1 MNLQSGAPEARVFII
16 SYEFQ
21 SKKLRPRDSHDEES
35 FKVRKG
41 KVGGYVDYLDPAD
54 RAFVDRVIR
63 ELDDPYWP
71 ASRAS
76 GPRPAGPPPD
86 RASRSA
92 SCGRSTQPA

>member
-1 MNLQSGAPEARVFII
+1 VNLQSGAPEARVFII

-21 SKKLRPRDSHDEES
+21 SKKLRPRDSRDEES

-71 ASRAS
+71 ASQERGSARS
-76 GPRPAGPPPD
+76 VRPSLTRPIDPPFA
-86 RASRSA
+86 R
-92 SCGRSTQPA
+92 